1 MLEDDSTQEG
11 RLIAAL
17 ARSEELDIF
26 NSRAV
31 KALIEFK
38 WKNYAGNKQKLGAFI
53 HCLYVATLI
62 FYI

>member
-1 MLEDDSTQEG
+1 MIEESTKEG

-38 WKNYAGNKQKLGAFI
+38 WKNYAGRKQKLGASI
-53 HCLYVATLI
+53 HCLYVVTLI
-62 FYI
+62 AYI